1 MPDPKV
7 NSLKK
12 ENESLKSEI
21 AALKKNFEDFQN
33 SLKLSVNDANVSNN
47 GGEASWLAI
56 SQDETLNTLQF
67 YGKSYDDLRQDADKN
82 LQQLWSRLNV
92 LSKRV
97 GEIGKSLELIQRYSY
112 LYKVKIVSLPE
123 IKASESAFHTTIL
136 SLSLELF
143 QAAGVEIS
151 IQESILLIVLPP
163 LADSGYMVEE
173 DLNYWV
179 TSFGKK
185 RFYYTYEHSKLNEKF
200 R

>member
-97 GEIGKSLELIQRYSY
+97 GEIGKSLDTR
-112 LYKVKIVSLPE
+112 
-123 IKASESAFHTTIL
+123 
-136 SLSLELF
+136 
-143 QAAGVEIS
+143 
-151 IQESILLIVLPP
+151 
-163 LADSGYMVEE
+163 
-173 DLNYWV
+173 
-179 TSFGKK
+179 
-185 RFYYTYEHSKLNEKF
+185 
-200 R
+200 